1 MNDDGSGNHSMLFST
16 RLWTMRKAVQRG
28 YEALHT
34 VLELEH
40 LLRLPLIWDNL
51 EARQE
56 VLIERDEAISL
67 LSRALGILNLSGINI
82 GTGNNNNG
90 GSNELALDGGLA
102 AALLQTAKGKKLMIR
117 GFLLLPPEKRL
128 YILNHIN

>member
-1 MNDDGSGNHSMLFST
+1 
-16 RLWTMRKAVQRG
+16 MRKAVQRG